1 MFDSKGEAV
10 SMPKPYFEWVD
21 ENQKKHRLEV
31 VDKIFIGR
39 VCMGVDDTKCII
51 VKHRLIS
58 RDHAVITL
66 CGSHLQITDTS
77 KNGTWVNNVRLTA
90 GSSQYL
96 ADGDEIRLGETVIR
110 VRCPDLA
117 MNDREDVDIDGTMVT
132 PTNVIVTNLVAD
144 VRGFST
150 MTQTEDSSQIYAL
163 MKEIISTFSAIV
175 HDYKGTIKDYVGD
188 AIYAFWDHRFVPS
201 KEQAVLACQA
211 ALKQAQT
218 VSQIRSNL
226 SGINPT
232 VEYLRLGWGITTGKV
247 TMSHYG
253 SRAIDLALVGDCT
266 NLAFRLSGIANKDL
280 PSEIVICA
288 ETADLV
294 RDTQLEVFD
303 LGYVSVRGRS
313 GKEHVFGIRQTE

>member
-1 MFDSKGEAV
+1 
-10 SMPKPYFEWVD
+10 MPRPFIEWID
-21 ENQKKHRLEV
+21 ENQEKRRLEV
-31 VDKIFIGR
+31 VDKVFIGR
-39 VCMGVDDTKCII
+39 VCMGIDKTKCII

-96 ADGDEIRLGETVIR
+96 ADRDEIQVGETVIQ
-110 VRCPDLA
+110 VRCPDLVT
-117 MNDREDVDIDGTMVT
+117 NDKEDIDLEETMVT

-163 MKEIISTFSAIV
+163 MKEVISTFSAIV
-175 HDYKGTIKDYVGD
+175 YDYKGTIKDYVGD
-188 AIYAFWDHRFVPS
+188 AVYAFWDHRFAPS
-201 KEQAVLACQA
+201 KKQAVLACQA

-218 VSQIRSNL
+218 VNQIRAKL
-226 SGINPT
+226 SGINPA

-266 NLAFRLSGIANKDL
+266 NLAFRLSGTANKDL
-280 PSEIVICA
+280 PSEIVICS

-303 LGYVSVRGRS
+303 LGCVSVRGRS
-313 GKEHVFGIRQTE
+313 GEEHVFGIKQTE

>member
-1 MFDSKGEAV
+1 MFNSNGKVV
-10 SMPKPYFEWVD
+10 SMAKPYFEWID
-21 ENQKKHRLEV
+21 ENQEKRRLEV
-31 VDKIFIGR
+31 VDKVFFGR
-39 VCMGVDDTKCII
+39 TCMGIDETKCII
-51 VKHRLIS
+51 AKHRLIS
-58 RDHAVITL
+58 RDHAVVTL
-66 CGSHLQITDTS
+66 SGSHLQITDTS

-96 ADGDEIRLGETVIR
+96 ADGDEIRIGETVIL
-110 VRCPDLA
+110 VRCPDLV
-117 MNDREDVDIDGTMVT
+117 MDDQEDLDIDGTVVT

-144 VRGFST
+144 VRGFSG

-163 MKEIISTFSAIV
+163 MKEVISTFSAIV

-188 AIYAFWDHRFVPS
+188 AVYAFWDHRFAPS
-201 KEQAVLACQA
+201 KEKAVLACRA

-218 VSQIRSNL
+218 VSQIQAKL
-226 SGINPT
+226 SGKNPA

-280 PSEIVICA
+280 PSKFVICS
-288 ETADLV
+288 ETAKLV
-294 RDTQLEVFD
+294 SDSPLKVFD
-303 LGYVSVRGRS
+303 LGYISVRGRS
-313 GKEHVFGIRQTE
+313 GKEHVFGINETE